1 MSVTKPTELAVPPS
15 LDDDRDYALDD
26 MPDLHQRLSA
36 LRERSPAAWVKSF
49 GRPAVMFTSY
59 ELVDAAFKDEETFPS
74 KAFYADV
81 VTDVLG
87 YNIQCMYGAEHRRN
101 RALASPAFRQR
112 LVSELIT
119 PLLEPVAH
127 ELIDRFEARGEA
139 DLVAQYTQRYPFSI
153 ILRMLG
159 LPSASED
166 LVARWAL
173 GMLDIQQNYAH
184 AVECSREF
192 TAFVAPIL
200 AQRRTEPA
208 GDLISKLATEEV
220 DGERL
225 TDDEIMNFL
234 KLLFPAGSDTT
245 YLGLGNALYG
255 LLTHP
260 DQLELVTADLQGQAR
275 WAAEEGLRWEAPVA
289 LLPRHNPQD
298 VVWNDVAIPADTPLI
313 FAIVAA
319 NRDPAKFDDPER
331 FDVRRRPTGTLTFGF
346 GQHFCLGAHLARA
359 EMEISLKVLL
369 SRLPGLRIADDPG
382 ARIGAT
388 FAQMLRGPNRLPVR
402 F

>member
-1 MSVTKPTELAVPPS
+1 MTVMTPPT
-15 LDDDRDYALDD
+15 LDDDRDYALED
-26 MPDLHQRLSA
+26 MPDLHERLAA
-36 LRERSPAAWVKSF
+36 LRERTPAAWVRSF
-49 GRPAVMFTSY
+49 GRPSVMFTSY

-74 KAFYADV
+74 RAFYGDV

-112 LVSELIT
+112 IVSGLIT

-127 ELIDRFEARGEA
+127 DLIDRFQARGQA
-139 DLVAQYTQRYPFSI
+139 DLVAEFTKRYPFSI

-159 LPSASED
+159 LPKASEE
-166 LVARWAL
+166 VVSRWAL

-184 AVECSREF
+184 AVQCSQEF
-192 TAFVAPIL
+192 TAFVAPIIE
-200 AQRRTEPA
+200 QRREEPTD
-208 GDLISKLATEEV
+208 DLISKLATEEV

-245 YLGLGNALYG
+245 YLGLGNTLFAL
-255 LLTHP
+255 LSNP
-260 DQLELVTADLQGQAR
+260 EQLELVVSDVEGQAR
-275 WAAEEGLRWEAPVA
+275 WAGEEGLRWEAPVA
-289 LLPRHNPQD
+289 LLPRHNPRD
-298 VVWNDVAIPADTPLI
+298 VVWNDIAIPADTPLI

-319 NRDPAKFDDPER
+319 NRDPAQFEDPGR
-331 FDVRRRPTGTLTFGF
+331 FDVRRRPSGTLAFGF

-359 EMEISLKVLL
+359 EIEISLKVLL
-369 SRLPGLRIADDPG
+369 SRLPDLRLAPDPD
-382 ARIGAT
+382 ARIGNT
-388 FAQMLRGPNRLPVR
+388 FSQMLRGPNRLAVQFTAR
-402 F
+402 

>member
-1 MSVTKPTELAVPPS
+1 MPMTVMTPPT
-15 LDDDRDYALDD
+15 LDDDRDYALED
-26 MPDLHQRLSA
+26 MPDLHERLAA
-36 LRERSPAAWVKSF
+36 LRERTPAAWVRSF
-49 GRPAVMFTSY
+49 GRPSVMFTSY

-74 KAFYADV
+74 RAFYGDV

-112 LVSELIT
+112 IVSGLIT

-127 ELIDRFEARGEA
+127 DLIDRFQARGQA
-139 DLVAQYTQRYPFSI
+139 DLVAEFTKRYPFSI

-159 LPSASED
+159 LPKASEE
-166 LVARWAL
+166 VVSRWAL

-184 AVECSREF
+184 AVQCSQEF
-192 TAFVAPIL
+192 TAFVAPIIE
-200 AQRRTEPA
+200 QRREEPTD
-208 GDLISKLATEEV
+208 DLISKLATEEV

-245 YLGLGNALYG
+245 YLGLGNTLFAL
-255 LLTHP
+255 LSNP
-260 DQLELVTADLQGQAR
+260 EQLELVVSDVEGQAR
-275 WAAEEGLRWEAPVA
+275 WAGEEGLRWEAPVA
-289 LLPRHNPQD
+289 LLPRHNPRD
-298 VVWNDVAIPADTPLI
+298 VVWNDIAIPADTPLI

-319 NRDPAKFDDPER
+319 NRDPAQFEDPGR
-331 FDVRRRPTGTLTFGF
+331 FDVRRRPSGTLAFGF

-359 EMEISLKVLL
+359 EIEISLKVLL
-369 SRLPGLRIADDPG
+369 SRLPDLRLAPDPD
-382 ARIGAT
+382 ARIGNT
-388 FAQMLRGPNRLPVR
+388 FSQMLRGPNRLAVQFTAR
-402 F
+402 

>member
-1 MSVTKPTELAVPPS
+1 MAITLPAV
-15 LDDDRDYALDD
+15 LDDDRDYAIED
-26 MPDLHQRLSA
+26 MLDLHQRLAA
-36 LRERSPAAWVKSF
+36 LRRRTPAAWVRSF

-59 ELVDAAFKDEETFPS
+59 ELVNAAFKDEETFPS
-74 KAFYADV
+74 KAFYAEV

-87 YNIQCMYGAEHRRN
+87 YNIQCMYGEEHRRN
-101 RALASPAFRQR
+101 RALASPTFRQR
-112 LVSELIT
+112 IVQEIIT

-127 ELIDRFEARGEA
+127 ELIDRFEGRGEA
-139 DLVAQYTQRYPFSI
+139 DLVGEYTKLYPFKI

-166 LVARWAL
+166 LVAGWAL
-173 GMLDIQQNYAH
+173 AMLDIQQNYEH
-184 AVECSREF
+184 AVRCSREF

-200 AQRRTEPA
+200 AERRTEPA
-208 GDLISKLATEEV
+208 DDLISRLATEEV

-245 YLGLGNALYG
+245 YLGLGNTLYAL
-255 LLTHP
+255 LRHP
-260 DQLELVTADLQGQAR
+260 DQLDLVVADVEGESR

-289 LLPRHNPQD
+289 LLPRHNPRD
-298 VVWNDVAIPADTPLI
+298 VVWHDVAIPADTPLI

-319 NRDPAKFDDPER
+319 NRDPAQFEDPDR
-331 FDVRRRPTGTLTFGF
+331 FDIRRRPPSTLTFGF

-359 EMEISLKVLL
+359 EIEISLKVLL
-369 SRLPGLRIADDPG
+369 SRLPRLRLTDDPEV
-382 ARIGAT
+382 RIGAT

-402 F
+402 FS